1 MIDVTNIRLLSYL
14 KISHPDASPRDCD
27 SAPCC
32 ARVSRPRTALL
43 CAGLLT
49 PHRFLLCAGL
59 LTPHHALTAGLP
71 CMPQRRATGD
81 LPVKTRGSVRRPATT
96 EYKTRGSVRRPATTE
111 YKTRGSVRRPATT
124 EYSTARTQAMK
135 DATHIRL
142 PHPNPTRQRGIAP
155 ARRLPGRPIAR
166 ATGRNPT

>member
-1 MIDVTNIRLLSYL
+1 MSGT
-14 KISHPDASPRDCD
+14 
-27 SAPCC
+27 
-32 ARVSRPRTALL
+32 LL
-43 CAGLLT
+43 CV
-49 PHRFLLCAGL
+49 GL

-71 CMPQRRATGD
+71 CMPQRGATGD
-81 LPVKTRGSVRRPATT
+81 LPV
-96 EYKTRGSVRRPATTE
+96 KTRGSVRRPATTE